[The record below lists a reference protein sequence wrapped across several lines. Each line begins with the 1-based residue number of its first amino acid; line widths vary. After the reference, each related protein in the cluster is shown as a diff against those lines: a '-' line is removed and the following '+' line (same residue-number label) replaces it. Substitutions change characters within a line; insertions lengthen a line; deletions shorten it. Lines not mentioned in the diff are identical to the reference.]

1 MDTTTVAILNTL
13 SAPVIMVFS
22 LIILGILIALGNER
36 QRRALDEI
44 RKEIEE
50 WSANDLRLKR
60 GTMSHSTDVK
70 DPIAWLSAATSK
82 ALGTPVELAGMQIHD
97 VPKSVQFEDGNS
109 GMRMVYSLV
118 EPGRMKR
125 AMTRRLTKSDR
136 INISSHPLR
145 KWSRNIEALQLGILN
160 AGLVFDLELP
170 NAWKQMTTEASDSQ
184 VLWLYKF

>member
-1 MDTTTVAILNTL
+1 MDATTTTLLNAL
-13 SAPVIMVFS
+13 SAPVIMVSS
-22 LIILGILIALGNER
+22 LIILGILISLGNER

-44 RKEIEE
+44 RKEIDE

-60 GTMSHSTDVK
+60 GTMSHSTEVK

-82 ALGTPVELAGMQIHD
+82 ALGTPVQLAGMQIHD
-97 VPKSVQFEDGNS
+97 GPKSAQFEDGNS

-125 AMTRRLTKSDR
+125 AMTRGLTRSDR

-145 KWSRNIEALQLGILN
+145 KWNRNIEAVQLDILN

-170 NAWKQMTTEASDSQ
+170 NAWKRMTNESNDSE